1 MKKYLIYLLLF
12 FVFLTACNQ
21 TNSNLQT
28 SSSSANH
35 YLNQLTFID
44 DLKQEDLPQPKK
56 ILSSLSEMVYALDY
70 MAFYQIDEKISF
82 YISDDYA
89 SQFYNISQEFSK
101 ATDQVL
107 IADAYP
113 AFLDRSLYI
122 DYRIVTLD
130 LAIQEIATKS
140 FSKNSQIGI
149 QEFDYQPHINQ
160 RENTFENFPIV
171 YQNQGTIHVETS
183 QQLYYAVEMGYL
195 PICKENSMAEFIY
208 EEAKNIL
215 RRIISDE
222 MNDYTKAKQIF
233 NFLTSDVFYDHQT
246 ASLSSDDLN
255 QYQAYYLEGV
265 FINRYAVCD
274 GKAKSYTLL
283 AKMEGIDIVRV
294 TDFNDQFQ
302 GHAYNYICIDDH
314 WYLSCTTFGSYRLQ
328 LTDDETFYAVP
339 SYNMFLTTLKTPYL
353 EDWGYDSVMYPDIK
367 EKIEME
373 EWDYYKTTINNDS
386 LYIKDVQQLLRIIQN
401 FEINALKNK
410 EFEFCYEGDI
420 ELLQEEIISFY
431 PQYQIIVL
439 ENRPLNSHRFSIIF
453 LENNI

>member
-233 NFLTSDVFYDHQT
+233 NFLTSEVFYDHQPH
-246 ASLSSDDLN
+246 LCLHM
-255 QYQAYYLEGV
+255 
-265 FINRYAVCD
+265 I
-274 GKAKSYTLL
+274 
-283 AKMEGIDIVRV
+283 
-294 TDFNDQFQ
+294 
-302 GHAYNYICIDDH
+302 
-314 WYLSCTTFGSYRLQ
+314 
-328 LTDDETFYAVP
+328 
-339 SYNMFLTTLKTPYL
+339 
-353 EDWGYDSVMYPDIK
+353 
-367 EKIEME
+367 
-373 EWDYYKTTINNDS
+373 
-386 LYIKDVQQLLRIIQN
+386 
-401 FEINALKNK
+401 
-410 EFEFCYEGDI
+410 
-420 ELLQEEIISFY
+420 
-431 PQYQIIVL
+431 
-439 ENRPLNSHRFSIIF
+439 
-453 LENNI
+453 

>member
-160 RENTFENFPIV
+160 RENTLKIFQLFIKNQERFMLKQVSNFI
-171 YQNQGTIHVETS
+171 
-183 QQLYYAVEMGYL
+183 M
-195 PICKENSMAEFIY
+195 
-208 EEAKNIL
+208 
-215 RRIISDE
+215 R
-222 MNDYTKAKQIF
+222 
-233 NFLTSDVFYDHQT
+233 
-246 ASLSSDDLN
+246 
-255 QYQAYYLEGV
+255 
-265 FINRYAVCD
+265 
-274 GKAKSYTLL
+274 
-283 AKMEGIDIVRV
+283 
-294 TDFNDQFQ
+294 
-302 GHAYNYICIDDH
+302 
-314 WYLSCTTFGSYRLQ
+314 
-328 LTDDETFYAVP
+328 
-339 SYNMFLTTLKTPYL
+339 
-353 EDWGYDSVMYPDIK
+353 
-367 EKIEME
+367 
-373 EWDYYKTTINNDS
+373 
-386 LYIKDVQQLLRIIQN
+386 
-401 FEINALKNK
+401 
-410 EFEFCYEGDI
+410 
-420 ELLQEEIISFY
+420 
-431 PQYQIIVL
+431 
-439 ENRPLNSHRFSIIF
+439 
-453 LENNI
+453 